1 MVGLS
6 RPRALPQVSQ
16 ANTLLIMRCAECF
29 VAAAATAHRRPVIFT
44 GVDMGPC
51 TKVLVSVAVRCLP
64 L

>member
-16 ANTLLIMRCAECF
+16 ANTLLMRCAECF